1 MMKVVKKVT
10 VSNYNLV
17 VLNFQYRV
25 DAHEK
30 CRSLSQPAFPAE
42 VATGI
47 SLGDR
52 KPAFL
57 TSSQWTNPDVSTEL
71 RTEITTPVFQNHRIK
86 GSLIVSDQS
95 QEFGSVI
102 IS

>member
-1 MMKVVKKVT
+1 MQIPESAGLPV
-10 VSNYNLV
+10 
-17 VLNFQYRV
+17 
-25 DAHEK
+25 
-30 CRSLSQPAFPAE
+30 E
-42 VATGI
+42 VASGI
-47 SLGDR
+47 SMGDR

-57 TSSQWTNPDVSTEL
+57 TSSQRTHPDMSTEL

-102 IS
+102 ISFPVQRKPCE